1 MERENMNE
9 IISLEKSVRE
19 IAENLSS
26 RIKGICDEILTHES
40 LNNNRLIFLT
50 EDLEVFSEALS
61 ILRENGYEVQ
71 RLNELNNIYAS
82 LEESLESEDFFLFRE
97 VLLFEL
103 LPVIDE
109 WKLTS

>member
-1 MERENMNE
+1 MNE
-9 IISLEKSVRE
+9 FINLEKSIRE

-26 RIKGICDEILTHES
+26 RIKSICDEILAQET
-40 LNNNRLIFLT
+40 LNNDRLIFLT

-61 ILRENGYEVQ
+61 ILKENGYEVQ
-71 RLNELNNIYAS
+71 HLTELNNVYAS

-97 VLLFEL
+97 LLLFGL